1 MSIIIKTQIEW
12 DALPAEFSNYTVIEI
27 RSGADI
33 WLIVKSVPTNARVE
47 ARESAH
53 VVAWES
59 RTSRRGN
66 RRTSRRGSR
75 ARRGVGFAYVEA
87 WGSAHVE
94 ARERAR
100 RGVGVATS
108 RRGSRARRGAGVG
121 ARRGAGVA
129 YVVARESAHVVAR
142 ESAHVEAWE
151 AAHVVA
157 RESSH
162 VEAWDSA
169 YVEAWGSAHVEARE
183 SAHVEAR
190 GCSTVHQKSAAIH
203 ELYGQSVC
211 FLYDGYAVPL
221 RKSDGVTFV
230 KVAPI
235 KDNAGWLEA
244 NAVVEADGHVIL
256 YKRVSKDLMTQENTS
271 NPTTSWAIGKVKEH
285 QNWKPH
291 DSECGPG
298 KYHACSK
305 PYFCDEFRKTPG
317 DRYIAL
323 KIALTDIHAWP
334 GGDYPHKIAFRKGV
348 VLYECD
354 RYGKEIQG

>member
-33 WLIVKSVPTNARVE
+33 WLIVKSVPTNAHVE

-53 VVAWES
+53 VVA
-59 RTSRRGN
+59 R
-66 RRTSRRGSR
+66 
-75 ARRGVGFAYVEA
+75 
-87 WGSAHVE
+87 
-94 ARERAR
+94 
-100 RGVGVATS
+100 
-108 RRGSRARRGAGVG
+108 
-121 ARRGAGVA
+121 
-129 YVVARESAHVVAR
+129 
-142 ESAHVEAWE
+142 
-151 AAHVVA
+151 
-157 RESSH
+157 
-162 VEAWDSA
+162 
-169 YVEAWGSAHVEARE
+169 GSAHVEARE
-183 SAHVEAR
+183 SAHVVARDSAHVEAR
-190 GCSTVHQKSAAIH
+190 GSARVEAWESAHVVAWGCSTVHQKSAAIH

-323 KIALTDIHAWP
+323 KIALADIHAWP